1 VTIIDSSVLIAI
13 LLNEP
18 DSDNFANYLST
29 KSKSF
34 IAAPTYLETCM
45 VATFRIGNSGVDEIQ
60 NLMRQTRIEIAD
72 FSASA
77 AHQAVLAF
85 KIFGKGQG
93 HQAQLN
99 FGDCI
104 SYAMSK
110 TEFMPLLFKGD
121 EFRLTDVE
129 CAL

>member
-1 VTIIDSSVLIAI
+1 VTIIDPSVLIAI

-18 DSDNFANYLST
+18 KSDNFANYLST
-29 KSKSF
+29 KSKCL
-34 IAAPTYLETCM
+34 IASPTYLETCIL
-45 VATFRIGNSGVDEIQ
+45 ASFHIGNSSVQEIQ

-72 FSASA
+72 FSVTA
-77 AHQAVLAF
+77 AQPAVMAF
-85 KIFGKGQG
+85 KKYGKGQG

-110 TEFMPLLFKGD
+110 TEFMPLLFNGD
-121 EFRLTDVE
+121 DFRLTNVE

>member
-1 VTIIDSSVLIAI
+1 VTVIDSSVLIAI

-18 DSDNFANYLST
+18 ESDTFANYLSS
-29 KSKSF
+29 KSKSL

-45 VATFRIGNSGVDEIQ
+45 MATFRIGKTGVDEIQ
-60 NLMRQTRIEIAD
+60 NLMRHTRIEVAE
-72 FSASA
+72 FSVAA
-77 AHQAVLAF
+77 AHQSVQAF
-85 KIFGKGQG
+85 KKYGKGQG

-121 EFRLTDVE
+121 DFRLTDVE
-129 CAL
+129 CAI